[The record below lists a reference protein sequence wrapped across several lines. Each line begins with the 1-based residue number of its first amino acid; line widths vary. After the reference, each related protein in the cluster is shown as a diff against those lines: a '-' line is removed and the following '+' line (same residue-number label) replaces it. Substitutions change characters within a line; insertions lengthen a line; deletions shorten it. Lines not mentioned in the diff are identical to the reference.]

1 MTGNPGTTPYGGTP
15 SENERMQAYFATL
28 PAYIQENIKQSGVD
42 MQTEAQ
48 LRQCVA
54 ALTSQHTQQ

>member
-1 MTGNPGTTPYGGTP
+1 MTGYSGTTPYGGTP

-54 ALTSQHTQQ
+54 ALTAHHAQS